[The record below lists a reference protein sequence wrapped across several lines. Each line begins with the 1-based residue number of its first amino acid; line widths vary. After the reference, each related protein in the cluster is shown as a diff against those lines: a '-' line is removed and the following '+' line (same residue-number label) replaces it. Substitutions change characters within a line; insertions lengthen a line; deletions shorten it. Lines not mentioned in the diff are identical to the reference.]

1 MRKFSSLR
9 RLQTLLLPTA
19 IAAVTLTTYAADPNK
34 LENLRVTNA
43 CKYCDLTDAALA
55 GADLRG
61 ADFQNANLSGAN
73 LSKADLSQRPLE
85 KRTLSTNFESA
96 SMSGG

>member
-1 MRKFSSLR
+1 MLKLSNLR
-9 RLQTLLLPTA
+9 SLQTVLLPTA
-19 IAAVTLTTYAADPNK
+19 IAVLTLTAYAADPNK

-85 KRTLSTNFESA
+85 KRTPSTNFWVSHTQ
-96 SMSGG
+96 G